1 MKLTFLALSLAPA
14 AAYVA
19 PATSAPS
26 KVVMQETKADLE
38 AMAKELNPIVGFYDP
53 LGLSSASFWGK
64 SEEETIGFLR
74 HSEIKHGRVAMA
86 AFSGYCIQAN
96 GIHFPW
102 PMTVDGGSFDM
113 SGMSP
118 PEQWDAIPV
127 NAKLQILAWVGFL
140 EFYSEIAGTHYMK
153 GGVPGKFPSFKET
166 PISQILPVDLYDP
179 MGMSS
184 SMSAE
189 KSKKG
194 LQAEINNGRLA
205 MLGIFGFLA
214 EAKIPG
220 AVPAL
225 SSIVK
230 PYAGDVMAPFA
241 ANAHFF

>member
-1 MKLTFLALSLAPA
+1 MKLALLALSLAPA

-19 PATSAPS
+19 PAASAPS

-64 SEEETIGFLR
+64 SEAETIGFLR

-102 PMTVDGGSFDM
+102 TPFRGFEESVSSMT
-113 SGMSP
+113 P

-127 NAKLQILAWVGFL
+127 NAKLQIIAWVGFL

-205 MLGIFGFLA
+205 MLGIFGFLT

-225 SSIVK
+225 SNIVK

>member
-1 MKLTFLALSLAPA
+1 MKLALLALSLAPA

-19 PATSAPS
+19 PAASAPS

-38 AMAKELNPIVGFYDP
+38 AMAQELNPIVGFYDP

-102 PMTVDGGSFDM
+102 TPFRGFEESVSSMT
-113 SGMSP
+113 P

-127 NAKLQILAWVGFL
+127 NAKLQIIAWVGFL

-153 GGVPGKFPSFKET
+153 GGVPGKYPSFAET
-166 PISQILPVDLYDP
+166 GFDGVLPVDLYDP
-179 MGMSS
+179 AGLWGD
-184 SMSAE
+184 MSAG
-189 KSKKG
+189 KSKRG
-194 LQAEINNGRLA
+194 LAVEINNGRAA
-205 MLGIFGFLA
+205 MLGIFGFMSA
-214 EAKIPG
+214 SKVAG
-220 AVPAL
+220 SVPAL
-225 SSIVK
+225 SFIK
-230 PYAGDVMAPFA
+230 PYAGDYMQPFEGNFDIFA
-241 ANAHFF
+241 

>member
-1 MKLTFLALSLAPA
+1 MKLALLALSLAPA

-19 PATSAPS
+19 PAASAPS

-64 SEEETIGFLR
+64 SEAETIGFLR

-102 PMTVDGGSFDM
+102 TPFRGFEESVSSMT
-113 SGMSP
+113 P

-127 NAKLQILAWVGFL
+127 NAKLQIIAWVGFL

-166 PISQILPVDLYDP
+166 AIANILPWTSTTP
-179 MGMSS
+179 RRRRRPCPPGRPH
-184 SMSAE
+184 
-189 KSKKG
+189 
-194 LQAEINNGRLA
+194 GRLFGRSRPVFGA
-205 MLGIFGFLA
+205 LGGP
-214 EAKIPG
+214 EARARARPRTQTSARRSRG
-220 AVPAL
+220 L
-225 SSIVK
+225 SVAR
-230 PYAGDVMAPFA
+230 PRATRRGL
-241 ANAHFF
+241 